1 MRNRLLQFMAGRCGP
16 DGFNQF
22 LSIAAL
28 VCLVINLFTGSVTL
42 YVIALALLVYSLYRM
57 FSRNLARRYQENM
70 AYYRLRNRL
79 RRALSPAPDA
89 SLLPLP
95 QLPLP
100 RTRAEGSRQNRHHL
114 SQLPQRVHQKS
125 IELTRLAFQRARKKR
140 PNRGLFFTAHLETAD
155 ENL

>member
-28 VCLVINLFTGSVTL
+28 ICLVINLFTGSVTL

-70 AYYRLRNRL
+70 AYYRLRNRITGWFKGFAERFRQ
-79 RRALSPAPDA
+79 RRTHRFYRCPSC
-89 SLLPLP
+89 
-95 QLPLP
+95 
-100 RTRAEGSRQNRHHL
+100 RC
-114 SQLPQRVHQKS
+114 RVRVPKGVGKIAITCPSCHREF
-125 IELTRLAFQRARKKR
+125 IKK
-140 PNRGLFFTAHLETAD
+140 A
-155 ENL
+155 